1 MNNYYIKYIYLLPI
15 FVLIQIL
22 ILNEILFSSYIN
34 PYLYL
39 ILIIRWPLK
48 GSKWFFLFYAFILGF
63 LIDLFNGTL
72 GFHSTATVLIAFIRE
87 VISKITIPYNILGDN
102 EYITLKKVGN
112 KSFITFSLLI
122 ILTHNTCLFLLE
134 HLSINLSILGKI
146 VASSFVT
153 LILILILEIYNSEK
167 K

>member
-1 MNNYYIKYIYLLPI
+1 MNKYYIKYISLLPV

-39 ILIIRWPLK
+39 ILIIRFPLK

-63 LIDLFNGTL
+63 FIDIFSGTL
-72 GFHSTATVLIAFIRE
+72 GFHSTATVFIAFIRKA
-87 VISKITIPYNILGDN
+87 ISKITIPHNIIGDN
-102 EYITLKKVGN
+102 EYITLKKIGS
-112 KSFITFSLLI
+112 KSFITFSLFI
-122 ILTHNTCLFLLE
+122 ILAHNTSLFLLE
-134 HLSINLSILGKI
+134 HLAINLSISSKI
-146 VASSFVT
+146 LASSLVT
-153 LILILILEIYNSEK
+153 LVLILILEIYNFEK